1 MKNMKYKVLAADDEF
16 WSRENIRNLIPWE
29 EYSLEFLEPACDGE
43 EVIERIAEEKPDI
56 ILTDINMPFLSGLEL
71 LQRLQNEYPEIITIA
86 ISGYDDFDK
95 VKGVF
100 VSGGLDYLLKPVGKE
115 EMVKVLTKA
124 LGLLEER
131 ENTKKQDETSKL
143 QKHKL
148 SSFLEDSEYS
158 ALLSGKLYGQ
168 SASQTHVSS
177 TNTFSEVAT
186 LMVKFYNIT
195 EIAEQFEHDN
205 LQMSWNIKSRLRE
218 LTGLEENAIIFNN
231 SNKMSEFLIVKTA
244 DAKEFRALAEN
255 ILKEFPLEE
264 YGPVSVVLHEQT
276 SSLDDIGTV
285 YRELISTLITR
296 PFNREHS
303 ILSCPEEKT
312 GELPRNS
319 ETQMVGKS
327 APAHMETELYHLLTT
342 GQKAE
347 AEKLIFKTCN
357 FRQCDDGNW
366 TYLDVKQYAG
376 RITGILYRYVQ
387 EKCPELT
394 AQAEEAMDNID
405 YYMKCLNAPSLLA
418 SLKILLDS
426 LWESGEDKSSDAGSI
441 MQQVEQIHKYIE
453 RSYHENIT
461 LTALAEQYHMD
472 ASYLSRIFSQKYGD
486 ATFQQRWKGYKQAVD
501 EWNEANPDDQATI
514 TEPVYAN
521 TSSEE
526 GAAAALS
533 LYNSNPDM
541 DALIVAGGGG
551 DPLVGS
557 IGALANEGLTG
568 KIDVVSTDFLD
579 DLGEQLESG
588 GMFAESGGHFCDPL
602 YAFLI
607 TYNAIKGN
615 YVKDEGSFG
624 YEIQFPYLYV
634 SSSEDYENYKKYFV
648 DDDPYTDEELVELA
662 GYSFDDLNKA
672 ATSLSIEDVISR
684 HSN

>member
-218 LTGLEENAIIFNN
+218 LTGPEGNVIIFNN

-296 PFNREHS
+296 PFNRKHS
-303 ILSCPEEKT
+303 ILSCSEEKT

-405 YYMKCLNAPSLLA
+405 YYMKCLNAHSLLV

-426 LWESGEDKSSDAGSI
+426 LWENGEDKSSDAGSI

-472 ASYLSRIFSQKYGD
+472 ASYLSRTFSQKYGETII
-486 ATFQQRWKGYKQAVD
+486 AFLTRIRMEKAAELMK
-501 EWNEANPDDQATI
+501 DQDKKLETI
-514 TEPVYAN
+514 
-521 TSSEE
+521 SF
-526 GAAAALS
+526 
-533 LYNSNPDM
+533 
-541 DALIVAGGGG
+541 
-551 DPLVGS
+551 LVGY
-557 IGALANEGLTG
+557 
-568 KIDVVSTDFLD
+568 D
-579 DLGEQLESG
+579 DYNYFSRVFRKKVGCSPREYRNKFTQL
-588 GMFAESGGHFCDPL
+588 
-602 YAFLI
+602 
-607 TYNAIKGN
+607 
-615 YVKDEGSFG
+615 
-624 YEIQFPYLYV
+624 
-634 SSSEDYENYKKYFV
+634 
-648 DDDPYTDEELVELA
+648 
-662 GYSFDDLNKA
+662 
-672 ATSLSIEDVISR
+672 
-684 HSN
+684 

>member
-148 SSFLEDSEYS
+148 SS
-158 ALLSGKLYGQ
+158 
-168 SASQTHVSS
+168 QTHVSS

-195 EIAEQFEHDN
+195 EIAEQFEYDN

-303 ILSCPEEKT
+303 ILSCP
-312 GELPRNS
+312 RNS

-405 YYMKCLNAPSLLA
+405 YYMKCLNAHSLLV

-472 ASYLSRIFSQKYGD
+472 ASYLSRTFSQKYGETII
-486 ATFQQRWKGYKQAVD
+486 AFLTRIRMEKAAELMK
-501 EWNEANPDDQATI
+501 DQDKKLETI
-514 TEPVYAN
+514 
-521 TSSEE
+521 SF
-526 GAAAALS
+526 
-533 LYNSNPDM
+533 
-541 DALIVAGGGG
+541 
-551 DPLVGS
+551 LVGY
-557 IGALANEGLTG
+557 
-568 KIDVVSTDFLD
+568 D
-579 DLGEQLESG
+579 DYNYFSRVFRKKVGCSPREYRNKFAQL
-588 GMFAESGGHFCDPL
+588 
-602 YAFLI
+602 
-607 TYNAIKGN
+607 
-615 YVKDEGSFG
+615 
-624 YEIQFPYLYV
+624 
-634 SSSEDYENYKKYFV
+634 
-648 DDDPYTDEELVELA
+648 
-662 GYSFDDLNKA
+662 
-672 ATSLSIEDVISR
+672 
-684 HSN
+684 

>member
-357 FRQCDDGNW
+357 FN
-366 TYLDVKQYAG
+366 
-376 RITGILYRYVQ
+376 
-387 EKCPELT
+387 
-394 AQAEEAMDNID
+394 
-405 YYMKCLNAPSLLA
+405 MKCLNAHSLLV

-426 LWESGEDKSSDAGSI
+426 LWENGEDKSSDAGSI

-472 ASYLSRIFSQKYGD
+472 ASYLSRTFSQKYGETII
-486 ATFQQRWKGYKQAVD
+486 AFLTRIRMEKAAELMK
-501 EWNEANPDDQATI
+501 DQDKKLETI
-514 TEPVYAN
+514 
-521 TSSEE
+521 SF
-526 GAAAALS
+526 
-533 LYNSNPDM
+533 
-541 DALIVAGGGG
+541 
-551 DPLVGS
+551 LVGY
-557 IGALANEGLTG
+557 
-568 KIDVVSTDFLD
+568 D
-579 DLGEQLESG
+579 DYNYFSRVFRKKMGCSPREYRNKFTQL
-588 GMFAESGGHFCDPL
+588 
-602 YAFLI
+602 
-607 TYNAIKGN
+607 
-615 YVKDEGSFG
+615 
-624 YEIQFPYLYV
+624 
-634 SSSEDYENYKKYFV
+634 
-648 DDDPYTDEELVELA
+648 
-662 GYSFDDLNKA
+662 
-672 ATSLSIEDVISR
+672 
-684 HSN
+684 